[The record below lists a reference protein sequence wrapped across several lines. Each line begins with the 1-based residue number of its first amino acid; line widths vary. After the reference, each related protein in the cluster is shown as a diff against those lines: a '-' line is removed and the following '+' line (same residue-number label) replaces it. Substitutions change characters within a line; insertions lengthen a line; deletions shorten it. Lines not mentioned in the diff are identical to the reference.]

1 MSVYPKISIVTPA
14 FNCADF
20 LEQCIE
26 SILAQNY
33 QNLEHIIVDGA
44 STDGTVEV
52 LKRYSHL
59 KWISEPDHGEAEAL
73 NKALRMATGDIV
85 GWIGADD
92 RYCGTEVFQHVASK
106 ARELSGSYVLYGKGL
121 FINERGEALRLHI
134 PKNPITHTIVSRWFD
149 GHGLFQ
155 PSMFYSKSLL
165 DEMGEFREDLPYGI
179 DYEFWLRITSCGK
192 PFHYIDHILG
202 ESREGGR
209 AESKSVTAPFET
221 RADEWTK
228 ISAAYQAKLSRCE
241 QINFWKD
248 YFVYRINSQGQYSL
262 GISIPEQECELLGLA
277 CALDLCNHV
286 EGLRGVYDRVVQLDP
301 TCEEIYWLLSSCLTR
316 NGMTDEAGK
325 IRELIQ
331 RRTRNVSDQVQLNQ
345 RGSGMNH
352 MRDNDESNFLSS
364 VQNNL
369 GDKEYSLMKEGSQ
382 NVPSGEIPPKDLP
395 IVSVIIPTYNRP
407 ERLVGAVKSV
417 LAQTYE
423 AIEVIVI
430 NDGGCDVEA
439 KLSSLSGSEKI
450 VYVRLGQNKERSH
463 ARNVGI
469 KLSKGKYIAYLDDDD
484 RFYVNHIETLVSRL
498 EQSGEQV
505 AYTDALRVLQVK
517 ENGQYILKDRDVPY
531 SVDFNKEAILRQ
543 NYIPILCLMHA
554 KTCIERV
561 GGFDESLST
570 HEDWDLIIRLS
581 RSFSLHHIKSVTA
594 EFTWRTDGTTTT
606 SQRPED
612 FLKTQE
618 IIHERYRMYRCHS
631 NVTTKEGD
639 DSNLKESP
647 DSFPYDCSIIIP
659 VFNKV
664 ELTQQCLAQLAK
676 VTDGV
681 SYEVIVVDNHSTDGT
696 QEFLKTLKGD
706 VQIILN
712 EENFGFARG
721 CNQGAQAARGK
732 YLVFLNNDTIPQSGW
747 LKSLVDEAETADE
760 IAIVGS
766 KLLFADGSLQHAGVV
781 FSRNLLTPYHIYRGL
796 PNNGRVGN
804 RRREFQAVTAACML
818 VKRPWF
824 EDAEGYDEHYKNGFE
839 DIDLCLRIGE
849 QGGKII
855 YQPQSWMYHLESQ
868 SPGRKNHEDH
878 NVELF
883 LKRWRDRICV
893 DEDFMAFED
902 GLKIQMS
909 SEDNIGRYVYRI
921 LETTHDSHE
930 SKNVADLQRL
940 LFRWKKSGAEA
951 NSELKVEIDHL
962 LRDDREWPDD
972 SEILKWL
979 GETCASMN
987 LDRESEHF
995 FQRVLQL
1002 REDLDVRKVLAKMAL
1017 SRGDM
1022 PCAQSHIDQ
1031 AFIYKSDDGDL
1042 WNIQGVCHIQC
1053 QRFADA
1059 VLAFERAIQASDN
1072 SSKSHMGLGMAY
1084 VGLGKPKQAWNTF
1097 KIAWNQNPDDVEI
1110 MNWLIQIGTELADW
1124 NALALCLTN
1133 FVERNPV
1140 NCDMRY
1146 ALAGVQVRRGNI
1158 KEAQSHLQTLEL
1170 LRPDYV
1176 GLHDLKRAV
1185 ENGEVDL
1192 KAVANS

>member
-1 MSVYPKISIVTPA
+1 MSAYPKISIVTPA

-20 LEQCIE
+20 LPQCIE
-26 SILAQNY
+26 SVLAQSF
-33 QNLEHIIVDGA
+33 QDFEHIIVDGA

-52 LKRYSHL
+52 LKKYSHL

-73 NKALRMATGDIV
+73 NKAIRMATGDII

-92 RYCGTEVFQHVASK
+92 RYSNAGVFQQVVSK
-106 ARELSGSYVLYGKGL
+106 AATLSESYVLYGKGL
-121 FINERGEALRLHI
+121 FINENGDALRLHI
-134 PKNPITHTIVSRWFD
+134 PKYPITHSVVARWFN

-179 DYEFWLRITSCGK
+179 DYEFWLRITSHGK
-192 PFHYIDHILG
+192 VFHYIDHILG

-209 AESKSVTAPFET
+209 AESKSVVAPFET

-228 ISAAYQAKLSRCE
+228 ISAAHQSKLSRCE

-248 YFVYRINSQGQYSL
+248 YFVYRINSQSQYSR
-262 GISIPEQECELLGLA
+262 GIDIPEQECELLGLA
-277 CALDLCNHV
+277 SALDLCNHI
-286 EGLRGVYDRVVQLDP
+286 EGLHGVYDRIVQHYP
-301 TCEEIYWLLSSCLTR
+301 TCEEIYWLLSSCLAR
-316 NGMTDEAGK
+316 NGKSEEAGK
-325 IRELIQ
+325 IRQLTQRHTGGMSNQEL
-331 RRTRNVSDQVQLNQ
+331 LNQ
-345 RGSGMNH
+345 EGSEMKH
-352 MRDNDESNFLSS
+352 FRDNDQDNSLNPL
-364 VQNNL
+364 QNSL
-369 GDKEYSLMKEGSQ
+369 GEKEYSFMEQASPDLSPDEVSA
-382 NVPSGEIPPKDLP
+382 KDQP
-395 IVSVIIPTYNRP
+395 MVSVIIPTFNRP
-407 ERLVGAVKSV
+407 ERLVEAVKSV

-423 AIEVIVI
+423 SVEVIVI
-430 NDGGCDVEA
+430 NDGGCDVETQ
-439 KLSSLSGSEKI
+439 LSSLSGSEKI
-450 VYVRLGQNKERSH
+450 VYLRLGANKERSH
-463 ARNVGI
+463 ARNMGI

-484 RFYVNHIETLVSRL
+484 RFYENHIETLVSCL
-498 EQSGEQV
+498 ENSDCQV
-505 AYTDALRVLQVK
+505 AYTDAHRVLQIK
-517 ENGQYILKDRDVPY
+517 ENGQYIRKDRDVPY

-554 KTCIERV
+554 KSCVDRV
-561 GGFDESLST
+561 GGFDETLST

-581 RSFSLHHIKSVTA
+581 RCFSLHHIKSVTA
-594 EFTWRTDGTTTT
+594 EFTWRTDGTSTT
-606 SQRPED
+606 SQRPDD
-612 FLKTQE
+612 FLKTQK
-618 IIHERYRMYRCHS
+618 IIHEKYRTYRRHP
-631 NVTTKEGD
+631 NATQKAGDVINQKE
-639 DSNLKESP
+639 NP

-664 ELTQQCLAQLAK
+664 ELTQQCLIQLAK
-676 VTDGV
+676 VTDSV

-696 QEFLKTLKGD
+696 HEFLKTLKGD
-706 VQIILN
+706 VQIISN

-732 YLVFLNNDTIPQSGW
+732 HLVFLNNDTIPQEGW
-747 LKSLVDEAETADE
+747 LKCLVAEAESSND

-796 PNNGRVGN
+796 PNDGRIGN

-824 EDAEGYDEHYKNGFE
+824 ESAEGYDEHYKNGFE

-849 QGGKII
+849 RGGKIV
-855 YQPQSWMYHLESQ
+855 YQPKSWMYHLESQ
-868 SPGRKNHEDH
+868 SPGRKNHESH

-883 LKRWRDRICV
+883 LKRWGNTICV

-902 GLKIQMS
+902 GLKLETS
-909 SEDNIGRYVYRI
+909 SEGGVGRYIYR
-921 LETTHDSHE
+921 LLQTTNDSQE

-951 NSELKVEIDHL
+951 SSGLKDEIDKL
-962 LRDDREWPDD
+962 LRGEREWPDD

-987 LDRESEHF
+987 LGRESESF
-995 FQRVLQL
+995 FQRVLQS
-1002 REDLDVRKVLAKMAL
+1002 REDLDVRKVLAKLAL
-1017 SRGDM
+1017 SRGDIH
-1022 PCAQSHIDQ
+1022 CAQSHLDK
-1031 AFIYKSDDGDL
+1031 AFVYKNDDGDL

-1053 QRFADA
+1053 QRFVDA
-1059 VLAFERAIQASDN
+1059 VTAFQRAIQDGDN
-1072 SSKSHMGLGMAY
+1072 STKSQMGLGMAY
-1084 VGLGKPKQAWNTF
+1084 VGLGKTKQAWNTL

-1110 MNWLIQIGTELADW
+1110 MNWLIQVGTELADW
-1124 NALALCLTN
+1124 NALVTCLTN
-1133 FVERNPV
+1133 FVERNPA

-1158 KEAQSHLQTLEL
+1158 YEAQSHLQTLQL
-1170 LRPDYV
+1170 LSPDYE
-1176 GLHDLKRAV
+1176 GLQDLERAI